1 MSELLHI
8 DNITVNA
15 SLSYGASNNLG
26 SETARQAKE
35 EVGVEIL
42 RDLSLDIGEGE
53 THVLLGPNGAGKST
67 LGYTLIGSP
76 EYVVTGG
83 SVFFDGQDITHESAD
98 KRAKMGMFMSF
109 QTPVEIPGISLSEFI
124 KAAIRQR
131 TGKSVQIF
139 KYKKQLAEAMKTLSM
154 DESYAD
160 RDVNVG
166 FSGGEKKKS
175 EILQLL
181 MLDPKLAILDETDSG
196 LDVDAV
202 RTVSAG
208 IAEYQKKRNGALLI
222 ITHSTRI
229 LESLHVDR
237 THIIVKG
244 RIVGEGGPELI
255 DEINSVG
262 FRRFEEQ

>member
-131 TGKSVQIF
+131 TGR
-139 KYKKQLAEAMKTLSM
+139 L
-154 DESYAD
+154 
-160 RDVNVG
+160 
-166 FSGGEKKKS
+166 
-175 EILQLL
+175 
-181 MLDPKLAILDETDSG
+181 
-196 LDVDAV
+196 
-202 RTVSAG
+202 
-208 IAEYQKKRNGALLI
+208 
-222 ITHSTRI
+222 
-229 LESLHVDR
+229 
-237 THIIVKG
+237 
-244 RIVGEGGPELI
+244 
-255 DEINSVG
+255 
-262 FRRFEEQ
+262 

>member
-1 MSELLHI
+1 MSQLLHI

-15 SLSYGASNNLG
+15 SLGYRAANNIG
-26 SETARQAKE
+26 SKTAREARETA
-35 EVGVEIL
+35 GVEIL
-42 RDLSLDIGEGE
+42 HGLSLDIGEGE

-76 EYVVTGG
+76 EYLVTDG
-83 SVFFDGQDITHESAD
+83 SIVFDGQDITNESAD
-98 KRAKMGMFMSF
+98 KRARMGMFMSF

-124 KAAIRQR
+124 KASLRQR
-131 TGKSVQIF
+131 TGKAVQIF
-139 KYKKQLAEAMKTLSM
+139 KYKKRLAEAMAALSM

-181 MLDPKLAILDETDSG
+181 MLDPRLAILDETDSG

-208 IAEYQKKRNGALLI
+208 IAEYQKNKNGALLI

-229 LESLHVDR
+229 LESLSVDR

-244 RIVGEGGPELI
+244 RLVGEGGPELI